1 MESKDEF
8 KALLVQLLDEGET
21 NMRIYYEGGGDSGF
35 IEEINFD
42 NMYDLNKDQKET
54 IEDWAYDIL
63 ERSLYHDWVNNEG
76 GYGWIEVD
84 IENQTYEVDGYART
98 VVEDG
103 TSGTIE

>member
-8 KALLVQLLDEGET
+8 KTLLVQLLDEGET

-35 IEEINFD
+35 IEEINFN
-42 NMYDLNKDQKET
+42 NMYELNKDQTEI
-54 IEDWAYDIL
+54 IEEWAYDIL
-63 ERSLYHDWVNNEG
+63 AECLYHDWVNNEG

-98 VVEDG
+98 VVTDG